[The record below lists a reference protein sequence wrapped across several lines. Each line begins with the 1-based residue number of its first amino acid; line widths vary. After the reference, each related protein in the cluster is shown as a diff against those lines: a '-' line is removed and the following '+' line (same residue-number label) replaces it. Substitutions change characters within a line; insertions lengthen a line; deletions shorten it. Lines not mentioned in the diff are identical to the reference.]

1 MEHGRPVVRQL
12 QEGEETMSGVSA
24 SGAIGRR
31 GEEIAIEYLK
41 RLRYRILERNYR
53 KSFGEVDIIASDKET
68 VVFIEV
74 KTRQSARFGS
84 PFEAVDTRK
93 QRQISR
99 VAQEYLQ
106 SHGSTDVSARFDVI
120 AVRIDRDNSFAIDHL
135 RDAFEW
141 IG

>member
-1 MEHGRPVVRQL
+1 
-12 QEGEETMSGVSA
+12 MSGASG

-53 KSFGEVDIIASDKET
+53 KSFGEVDIIAKDMET

-93 QRQISR
+93 QRQISK

-106 SHGSTDVSARFDVI
+106 TQGSTDVSARFDVI
-120 AVRIDRDNSFAIDHL
+120 AIRVDRDNSFSIDHL
-135 RDAFEW
+135 RNAFEW